1 MPVNIADTVGVY
13 DLGRQVPDHPPSP
26 PLESE
31 RRLFYVALTRAIKHV
46 YIGAIS
52 QAESSEAGQADGL
65 QSSRFLEE
73 IQREPTQ
80 AIIGPVQQILSGEAD
95 GSALL
100 KTIGQFAGQRQ
111 LVRNILNHYLLNK
124 LEPALAGQIR
134 GLLAQ
139 TPETPFQYRQQ
150 YPELGQ
156 SGRSSSAQASPEPPA
171 WSDPWAEIGITI

>member
-31 RRLFYVALTRAIKHV
+31 RRLFYVALTRAIKHI

-52 QAESSEAGQADGL
+52 QTENSKAGQADGL

-73 IQREPTQ
+73 IRREPTQ
-80 AIIGPVQQILSGEAD
+80 ALIEPVQQILSGQAG
-95 GSALL
+95 GSTLL
-100 KTIGQFAGQRQ
+100 QTVGQYAGQRQ

-124 LEPALAGQIR
+124 LDRPVADQIR
-134 GLLAQ
+134 RILAR
-139 TPETPFQYRQQ
+139 TPEAPFQYQQQ

-156 SGRSSSAQASPEPPA
+156 PRRRSSDKVSADPPA
-171 WSDPWAEIGITI
+171 WSDPWAEVGITI